1 MSADSR
7 NPLTAR
13 ELARLLGVSQSAIS
27 RAFTPAAS
35 ISPELRTR
43 ILTSADKLG
52 YRPNAIASSLSKR
65 KSNIVGLLVS
75 DLQNPFYPA
84 LIERLSRGLQQ
95 VGYQCLLFNVT
106 PHSDM
111 AHQLAALRQY
121 NVDSV
126 VIIVSAA
133 LLSGAALIW
142 ATEGREAI
150 LINRTVAGSRLTSVC
165 CDNTDGAR
173 AIADHFYALG
183 RRRFAFVAGLS
194 GTFSNQER
202 QHAFV
207 TRLAELGV
215 TLTGCVDA
223 GRFDY
228 RAGYGA
234 AEKIA
239 RLPST
244 DAVFFA
250 NDILAVGAMD
260 ALRDDFG
267 VSVPDELA
275 LAGFDD
281 IEMAGWPHYA
291 LTTYRQPVEA
301 IVDLSVRMLA
311 GDPEAADRRH
321 EVHRL
326 PGELVVRRSSGQA
339 GGRGAKPRAAGRRDR
354 GTKAGGGR

>member
-1 MSADSR
+1 MSTGSR

-27 RAFTPAAS
+27 RAFTPSAS
-35 ISPELRTR
+35 ISPDLRTR
-43 ILTSADKLG
+43 ILASADKLG

-84 LIERLSRGLQQ
+84 MIEQLSRGLQQ

-111 AHQLAALRQY
+111 THQLAALRQY

-150 LINRTVAGSRLTSVC
+150 LINRSVAGSRLTSVC

-173 AIADHFYALG
+173 AVADHFHALG
-183 RRRFAFVAGLS
+183 RKRVAFVGGPAN
-194 GTFSNQER
+194 TFSNQER
-202 QHAFV
+202 QHAFIA
-207 TRLAELGV
+207 RLAELGI

-223 GRFDY
+223 GSFSY
-228 RAGYGA
+228 QAGYKA
-234 AEKIA
+234 AEQLV
-239 RLPST
+239 RLYST

-250 NDILAVGAMD
+250 NDIIAAGAMD
-260 ALRDDFG
+260 ALRDDYR
-267 VSVPDELA
+267 VSIPEELA
-275 LAGFDD
+275 VAGFDD
-281 IEMAGWPHYA
+281 IEMAGWPRYA
-291 LTTYRQPVEA
+291 LTTYRQPIAA
-301 IVDLSVRMLA
+301 IVDLSVRLLTA
-311 GDPEAADRRH
+311 DPDAADRRH

-326 PGELVVRRSSGQA
+326 PGELIIRASTVPA
-339 GGRGAKPRAAGRRDR
+339 GTAKSAPPQAAG
-354 GTKAGGGR
+354 